1 MRQLEDNVFYKSLSL
16 PWGSFQPQYTCV
28 VWNKWFEISP
38 YFNFYL
44 HYSKTKV
51 KYYGASLCKYQ
62 SSKMKLS
69 YHTKGLI
76 DHLWPYLLNFLD
88 YIYFSHFS
96 LQNFFIN
103 NSNWKVFKILKTSL
117 EACFFWQI
125 NVQKRFTISVVRTK
139 SQSTWYINNNYTN
152 VMQVFEDHIKF
163 KNRTES
169 LLIKRIG
176 RKFRL
181 I

>member
-1 MRQLEDNVFYKSLSL
+1 MQNFSPVWILLVQLASINYFYFMWQLEDIVFYKSLSL

-103 NSNWKVFKILKTSL
+103 DYKSKVFKIIKTSL
-117 EACFFWQI
+117 EACFFWHDWCSEMFYDQYSANKI
-125 NVQKRFTISVVRTK
+125 T
-139 SQSTWYINNNYTN
+139 
-152 VMQVFEDHIKF
+152 EHIVCK
-163 KNRTES
+163 
-169 LLIKRIG
+169 
-176 RKFRL
+176 
-181 I
+181 